1 MIGRSPSDLFMFLD
15 PDADQQEKTSLA
27 HPVAMQHLWTINFPS
42 KGKKDPKKFVSSNYC
57 YKSLYAPPP
66 PLSPPLQKK
75 VNTSSGYI
83 SLPFA
88 LLVYR
93 KELPIAWIHHL
104 VCALYAADKGGII
117 NFKIE

>member
-1 MIGRSPSDLFMFLD
+1 MFLD

-27 HPVAMQHLWTINFPS
+27 HLVAMHISGLSTS
-42 KGKKDPKKFVSSNYC
+42 RVRGKKDPKKFVSSNYG
-57 YKSLYAPPP
+57 YKSLYPPPP